1 MVKPDSNSD
10 SPTKSNSVQLVS
22 AGTEINQAIVS
33 DTVKMI
39 AQCSLRYWSRF
50 K

>member
-33 DTVKMI
+33 DTVKI
-39 AQCSLRYWSRF
+39 CSLRYWSRF